1 MPPTSCAQQKH
12 NHLCMLRAALHAS
25 PGSRRPVTHVSFV
38 SVMLQVWRLMLQ
50 LRWVRRRVGAQA
62 VAHRVSAA
70 ANSLASRDAQEAS
83 EVAAAAAAQAAAAAA
98 EWQAGSRAGLRSTSS
113 FGTGSPVVGGSNSFS
128 RQQGRVGAAGA
139 AGPAAAAAGVSAE
152 WLSGKEELL
161 LLQEMW
167 HCLSCWHGYILNGIR
182 VKAWERLEQV
192 GGAGRC
198 LRACVHVLSQAAA
211 SN

>member
-1 MPPTSCAQQKH
+1 M
-12 NHLCMLRAALHAS
+12 
-25 PGSRRPVTHVSFV
+25 

-70 ANSLASRDAQEAS
+70 ANSLALRDAQEAS

-98 EWQAGSRAGLRSTSS
+98 ERQAGRAGVRSTSS
-113 FGTGSPVVGGSNSFS
+113 FGTGSLVVGRSSSFS
-128 RQQGRVGAAGA
+128 LQHGYAGAAGA
-139 AGPAAAAAGVSAE
+139 AGSAATAAGVSAE

-167 HCLSCWHGYILNGIR
+167 HFLSCWHGYILNGIR

-192 GGAGRC
+192 GEAGFISIVGGQTYMSWV
-198 LRACVHVLSQAAA
+198 LRRVVFECIVCC
-211 SN
+211 

>member
-1 MPPTSCAQQKH
+1 M
-12 NHLCMLRAALHAS
+12 
-25 PGSRRPVTHVSFV
+25 

-70 ANSLASRDAQEAS
+70 ANSLTLRDAQEAS
-83 EVAAAAAAQAAAAAA
+83 EVAAAAAAQAAAAAG
-98 EWQAGSRAGLRSTSS
+98 EWQAGRAGVRSTSS
-113 FGTGSPVVGGSNSFS
+113 FGTGSPVVGGSSSFS
-128 RQQGRVGAAGA
+128 LQHGYAGA
-139 AGPAAAAAGVSAE
+139 ARAAGSAATAAGVSAE

-167 HCLSCWHGYILNGIR
+167 HFLSCWHGYILNGIR

-192 GGAGRC
+192 GEAGFISIVGGQTYVSWV
-198 LRACVHVLSQAAA
+198 LRRVVFES
-211 SN
+211 